1 LLRGSRGNSETALTI
16 SGAARLTAHGSAAV
30 VVVGTTTGGGAG
42 ATEGGAVCAIA
53 EGTVGSGVLDTVE
66 SLDPHPAAVI
76 VAAAMRMAHFTT
88 GHRTANATRRQTGA
102 RRGNA
107 LPTTR
112 LHPK

>member
-1 LLRGSRGNSETALTI
+1 V
-16 SGAARLTAHGSAAV
+16 AV
-30 VVVGTTTGGGAG
+30 VETTTGGGG
-42 ATEGGAVCAIA
+42 GGTDGGAVCAVA

-66 SLDPHPAAVI
+66 SLEPHPATVTA
-76 VAAAMRMAHFTT
+76 AAAMRTGHFTT
-88 GHRTANATRRQTGA
+88 GHRTANVTGRQTGA

>member
-1 LLRGSRGNSETALTI
+1 MI
-16 SGAARLTAHGSAAV
+16 SDAARLIAHGSAAAV
-30 VVVGTTTGGGAG
+30 VLGATTGGGG
-42 ATEGGAVCAIA
+42 ANDGGAVAGA
-53 EGTVGSGVLDTVE
+53 AGGTVGSGVLDTVE

-88 GHRTANATRRQTGA
+88 GHRTANATGRQTGA